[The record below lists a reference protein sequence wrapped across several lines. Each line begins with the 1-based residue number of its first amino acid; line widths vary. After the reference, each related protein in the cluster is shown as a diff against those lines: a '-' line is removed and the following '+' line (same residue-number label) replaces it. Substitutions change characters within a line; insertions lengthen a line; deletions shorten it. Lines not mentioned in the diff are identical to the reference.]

1 MVKHRTEMSDRLRH
15 WYEQTQNPLY
25 VWEAVAQALKTNVP
39 TIPDW
44 CIRYLREA
52 AVNLTQLASV
62 REINEDDPGGGIL
75 PRIPP
80 LKAMRQVPA
89 ALSLSRQGKRNAFA
103 DLIVDRRDADD
114 AWHSLTDYPLISP
127 FIRELALKHI
137 EGNRRQ
143 TGKKRRVSRDR
154 AKNII
159 KRGKRLLRVR

>member
-1 MVKHRTEMSDRLRH
+1 MVPHRKEMSDRLRH

-25 VWEAVAQALKTNVP
+25 VWEAIAEALNAGTLV
-39 TIPDW
+39 IPDW
-44 CIRYLREA
+44 CIPYLREV
-52 AVNLTQLASV
+52 AVNLTRLASV
-62 REINEDDPGGGIL
+62 RENEDNPGGGIL

-80 LKAMRQVPA
+80 LKAMRQVPE

-114 AWHSLTDYPLISP
+114 AWHSLTDYPVIAPL
-127 FIRELALKHI
+127 IRELALKHI